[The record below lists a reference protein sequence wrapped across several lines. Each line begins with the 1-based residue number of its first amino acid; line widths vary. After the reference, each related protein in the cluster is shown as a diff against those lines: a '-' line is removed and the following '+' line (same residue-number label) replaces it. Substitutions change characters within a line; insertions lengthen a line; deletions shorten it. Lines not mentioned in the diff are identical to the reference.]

1 MMGSLSNFLEKGTS
15 DMSSTKIILTISLA
29 FFLAGCAGKFTLID
43 RSNGDIFGGTT
54 DGSTVSG
61 SGGVVLS
68 IEGEDYRGPWVYQAS
83 GGNFSF
89 SNFSATSN
97 AFATGT
103 AFGPRGLSTSQLS
116 GTGTSVG
123 TASALGVSAVG
134 NGMINAK
141 APSGRFVRCIFTFNT
156 MNNTGIGECARNDGR
171 VYDLS
176 VRR

>member
-1 MMGSLSNFLEKGTS
+1 MNLHRQFFTVALLLL
-15 DMSSTKIILTISLA
+15 LTACS
-29 FFLAGCAGKFTLID
+29 GKFTLID
-43 RSNGDIFGGTT
+43 RSNGDIHTGTT
-54 DGSTVSG
+54 DGSTMSG
-61 SGGVVLS
+61 TGSVVLN
-68 IEGEDYRGPWVYQAS
+68 IDGEDYRGPWVYQAS

-89 SNFSATSN
+89 SNFSSTNN

-103 AFGPRGLSTSQLS
+103 AFGPRGLSTAQLS
-116 GTGTSVG
+116 GTGTSAG
-123 TASALGVSAVG
+123 TASAFGVSAVG

-171 VYDLS
+171 VYDLN

>member
-1 MMGSLSNFLEKGTS
+1 MHLYRQ
-15 DMSSTKIILTISLA
+15 
-29 FFLAGCAGKFTLID
+29 FFTVALVLLVSACSGKFTLID
-43 RSNGDIFGGTT
+43 RTNGDIHTGTT
-54 DGSTVSG
+54 DGSTMSG
-61 SGGVVLS
+61 TGTVVLS

-83 GGNFSF
+83 GGSFSF

-97 AFATGT
+97 ALATGT
-103 AFGPRGLSTSQLS
+103 ALGPRGLSTAQLS
-116 GTGTSVG
+116 GTGTSIG
-123 TASALGVSAVG
+123 SASALGVSAVG

-171 VYDLS
+171 VYDLN

>member
-1 MMGSLSNFLEKGTS
+1 MKLHRQFIPVALVLL
-15 DMSSTKIILTISLA
+15 LTACS
-29 FFLAGCAGKFTLID
+29 GKFTLID
-43 RSNGDIFGGTT
+43 RTNGDIHTGTT
-54 DGSTVSG
+54 DGSTMSG
-61 SGGVVLS
+61 TGAVVLS
-68 IEGEDYRGPWVYQAS
+68 IDGEYYRGPWVYQAS
-83 GGNFSF
+83 GGSFSF

-103 AFGPRGLSTSQLS
+103 AFGPRGMSAAQLS

-171 VYDLS
+171 VYDLN

>member
-1 MMGSLSNFLEKGTS
+1 MKLHRQFIPVALVLL
-15 DMSSTKIILTISLA
+15 LTACS
-29 FFLAGCAGKFTLID
+29 GKFTLID
-43 RSNGDIFGGTT
+43 RTNGDIHTGTT
-54 DGSTVSG
+54 DGSTMSG
-61 SGGVVLS
+61 TGAVVLS
-68 IEGEDYRGPWVYQAS
+68 IDGEDYRGPWVYQAS
-83 GGNFSF
+83 GGSFSF

-103 AFGPRGLSTSQLS
+103 AFGPRGMSTAQLS
-116 GTGTSVG
+116 GTGTSFG

-171 VYDLS
+171 VYDLN

>member
-1 MMGSLSNFLEKGTS
+1 MNLYRQSFSVALVLL
-15 DMSSTKIILTISLA
+15 LTACS
-29 FFLAGCAGKFTLID
+29 GKFTLID
-43 RSNGDIFGGTT
+43 RSNGDIHTGTT

-61 SGGVVLS
+61 TGSVVLN

-83 GGNFSF
+83 GGSFSF

-103 AFGPRGLSTSQLS
+103 AFGARGMSTAQLS

-171 VYDLS
+171 IYDLN